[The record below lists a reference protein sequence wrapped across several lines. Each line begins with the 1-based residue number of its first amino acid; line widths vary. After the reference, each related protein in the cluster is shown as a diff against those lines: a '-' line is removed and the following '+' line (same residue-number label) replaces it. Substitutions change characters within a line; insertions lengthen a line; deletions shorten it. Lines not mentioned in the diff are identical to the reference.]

1 MRNFLSKLNEF
12 QCFLALLRRNVY
24 QNYFKSLVYHGSF
37 KVGMTHSYGNGRRLD
52 DSKALAELNFEVNHI
67 FIPTVILRYS
77 MQTCLFHIC
86 FPVVEWRLLGCR
98 NLVEGKMVNH

>member
-12 QCFLALLRRNVY
+12 QCFLASLRRNVY

-67 FIPTVILRYS
+67 FIPTVIFAIIPCRHVYS
-77 MQTCLFHIC
+77 ISVF
-86 FPVVEWRLLGCR
+86 LLQSGDY
-98 NLVEGKMVNH
+98 LDVAIL

>member
-52 DSKALAELNFEVNHI
+52 GSKALAELNFEVNHI
-67 FIPTVILRYS
+67 FIPTVIFAIFHADMFIPY
-77 MQTCLFHIC
+77 LFSC
-86 FPVVEWRLLGCR
+86 CRVEITWMSQSCR
-98 NLVEGKMVNH
+98 GEDG